1 MSKFIIAPHM
11 RLHEWVAEE
20 KGYFADEGLEYE
32 FREQLDS
39 AAGKKHNLGDK
50 VGAYQTFERGRT
62 CDVSSAC
69 HWTVNMAAGA
79 GHGLLYSD
87 AYSVAPCGI
96 FVHPDSD
103 IHKPED
109 LAGVPISVGYQ
120 SGSHYSTIEAL
131 DMFLEPD
138 QIELSFADGLLFSR
152 MEMLIDGD
160 VPAVNVFSGPM
171 YFLQQLGYRKIVDTS
186 FMMAAM
192 VDEDADMDDVT
203 KYYKALRRAQTD
215 IDLHTHLYTHHY
227 KQEFPERFR
236 DKMDTRLFGPGERIV
251 FEAYNNEI
259 YEDTQK
265 WIMER
270 GIFPE
275 GDPVV
280 RDYDESTVA
289 TAAE

>member
-1 MSKFIIAPHM
+1 MAKFIIGPHM

-20 KGYFADEGLEYE
+20 KGYFTAEGLDYE

-39 AAGKKHNLGDK
+39 KDAKKNNLGDR

-79 GHGLLYSD
+79 GHGRIFAD

-96 FVHPDSD
+96 FVHPDSG
-103 IHKPED
+103 IRHPED

-120 SGSHYSTIEAL
+120 SGSHYATIEAL
-131 DMFLEPD
+131 DMFLKPD
-138 QIELSFADGLLFSR
+138 QINLSFADGLLFSR
-152 MEMLIDGD
+152 MERLIDRE
-160 VPAVNVFSGPM
+160 VPAVTCFSGPM
-171 YFLQQLGYRKIVDTS
+171 YFLEQLGFRKIVDTS

-192 VDEDADMDDVT
+192 LAENADMGDVK
-203 KYYKALRRAQTD
+203 KYYKALRRAQAD
-215 IDLHTHLYTHHY
+215 IDLHAHRYTHFY
-227 KQEFPERFR
+227 KKEFPTRFH
-236 DKMDTRLFGPGERIV
+236 DQMDTRLFGPGERIV
-251 FEAYNNEI
+251 FEPYSNEI
-259 YEDTQK
+259 YADTQK

-280 RDYDESTVA
+280 RDYQSSIA